1 MYFASYRFLLQ
12 RAFVEINDKVH
23 VHKVRFV
30 LERCLQNII
39 HFADLAYAKFDQI
52 LQNHLRIFWKWNIWI
67 LQTRPQR
74 NNLFHMMYVTQ
85 KIITKNKEKYRQMKE
100 QNMKIPSVSET
111 RWIIEVWF
119 ILHNN
124 ISSFISCRTE

>member
-1 MYFASYRFLLQ
+1 
-12 RAFVEINDKVH
+12 
-23 VHKVRFV
+23 
-30 LERCLQNII
+30 
-39 HFADLAYAKFDQI
+39 
-52 LQNHLRIFWKWNIWI
+52 
-67 LQTRPQR
+67 
-74 NNLFHMMYVTQ
+74 MYVTQ